1 MEEQMTKRKAVTFDA
16 MVKFFMHNYKIPT
29 KRDIERI
36 ESRLDRLEN
45 LIKSMVPQSRRSVP
59 KGDILAPKSATDIV
73 YDFIKL
79 KDNGVGIPEIREHTG
94 YNDKKLRNII
104 FRLNRMNKIKR
115 VSRGCYKVA
124 DG

>member
-36 ESRLDRLEN
+36 ESRLDRLEK
-45 LIKSMVPQSRRSVP
+45 LIKSIAPQSRRSVP

-73 YDFIKL
+73 FDFIKL

-104 FRLNRMNKIKR
+104 FRLNRMKKIKR
-115 VSRGCYKVA
+115 VSRGNYKVA